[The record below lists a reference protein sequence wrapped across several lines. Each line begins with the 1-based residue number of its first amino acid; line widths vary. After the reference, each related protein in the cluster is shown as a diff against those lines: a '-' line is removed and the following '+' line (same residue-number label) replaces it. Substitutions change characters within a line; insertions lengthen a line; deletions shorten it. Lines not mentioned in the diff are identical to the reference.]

1 VKRSPLLLSFG
12 VLLLVGC
19 SFSPS
24 KEQGTGN
31 VSGGKSGVISA
42 EQLGDLPTRTSRPS
56 GTLGIFS
63 SVFLSQGI
71 FFPTHAGMEGV
82 NALLTILQGQ
92 EEPLTDETFGL
103 LEQLGT
109 ALSVNIID
117 LLNRSPDRAI
127 ALTQYTEALQ
137 TVTDNSKTKKE
148 ELTVASK
155 NLATEKKDQR
165 LVVRTI
171 EREIAAAVK
180 EKDYGTAGAKQ
191 PELNEE
197 QTTLSE
203 IELQEKQTNDVLRN
217 FKDLITRADARLRAI
232 QANREI
238 LIAGLQITDAQGLKD
253 LGVITENRSSRNGI
267 LGR

>member
-1 VKRSPLLLSFG
+1 MKRPVLLFSFGALLLFG
-12 VLLLVGC
+12 C
-19 SFSPS
+19 AFSTT
-24 KEQGTGN
+24 KEQGTET
-31 VSGGKSGVISA
+31 VSGGKSGIIST
-42 EQLGDLPTRTSRPS
+42 EQLGQIPSRSPRPS

-63 SVFLSQGI
+63 SVFLSQGM
-71 FFPTHAGMEGV
+71 FFPVHAGLEGIDS
-82 NALLTILQGQ
+82 LLTILQGQ
-92 EEPLTDETFGL
+92 EQPLTNDTFVL

-137 TVTDNSKTKKE
+137 TVTDNSKTKMA

-191 PELNEE
+191 PELNKE

-203 IELQEKQTNDVLRN
+203 IELKEKQTNDALRN

-253 LGVITENRSSRNGI
+253 LGVITESRSSRTI
-267 LGR
+267 R